1 MNFFGKKK
9 TVTMSDKVNQ
19 IIKDHDAEL
28 QKLTG
33 ESEDALDTFRSTVSR
48 LDDIDTQIEKSVSL
62 MEQQISDLSGIKANM
77 LEKKARN
84 EKVKNKIQ
92 EFLA

>member
-1 MNFFGKKK
+1 MIFFKKK
-9 TVTMSDKVNQ
+9 KVVTMSEKVNQ
-19 IIKDHDAEL
+19 IISDHDAEL

-33 ESEDALDTFRSTVSR
+33 ESENALDTFRKTVTK
-48 LDDIDTQIEKSVSL
+48 LDGINTKIDESVSL
-62 MEQQISDLSGIKANM
+62 MEQQISNLSGIKATM